1 MNFQQMRVI
10 ENPEVYIQKALR
22 ESRKGRKVKSQY
34 AKKRLKLEEMQKIRI
49 FKDILYNE
57 LQKIVKGFPSF
68 DDLNI
73 FYKEL
78 IDSQMSIDYLKKELS
93 KFSWIRQKLIQ
104 LFKDYNNRMLNTES
118 LTEIKNIQREFYGR
132 TTSLLKNSKKTF
144 EFLEKSRKVMKSF
157 PSVKTSIK
165 TICISGFPN
174 VGKST
179 LLKKLTGSN
188 VEIQPYAFTTKTLL
202 LGYIGDKLQ
211 IIDTPGSLNRYNK
224 MNNIEI
230 QAYLAIK
237 HLAEKIIYVF
247 DITEECG
254 YEIEKQVEL
263 FKWLKEEFKD
273 KEIIIYLSKADL
285 LKPEKIEVFSSF
297 LKDNKVFC
305 DANLLKEYI
314 TL

>member
-10 ENPEVYIQKALR
+10 ENPEIYIQKALR

-49 FKDILYNE
+49 FKDVLYNE

-78 IDSQMSIDYLKKELS
+78 IDSQMSIDCLKKELS

-132 TTSLLKNSKKTF
+132 TTSLLKDSKKTF
-144 EFLEKSRKVMKSF
+144 EFLEKSRKIMKKF
-157 PSVKTSIK
+157 PSIKTSIK

-188 VEIQPYAFTTKTLL
+188 VEIKPYAFTTKTLL
-202 LGYIGDKLQ
+202 LGYIENKLQ
-211 IIDTPGSLNRYNK
+211 IIDTPGNLNRYDK
-224 MNNIEI
+224 MNSIEK
-230 QAYLAIK
+230 QAHLAIK

-263 FKWLKEEFKD
+263 FKNLKEQFKE
-273 KEIIIYLSKADL
+273 KEIIVYLSKTDL
-285 LKPEKIEVFSSF
+285 LKSEQIEVFSSF
-297 LKDNKVFC
+297 FKNNKVFC
-305 DANLLKEYI
+305 DADLLKEYLI
-314 TL
+314 H